1 LKKLEES
8 VAVNQILTDKDSSYS
23 VSPPTRSRR
32 PTISYAQATKR
43 LSFQNETILGSPKE
57 TNMQANNTVSTTM
70 STLTQNSLDEAIQQ
84 IRSET
89 EKSINNLRQEMR
101 AEVKVWNK
109 ISQHP

>member
-1 LKKLEES
+1 
-8 VAVNQILTDKDSSYS
+8 
-23 VSPPTRSRR
+23 
-32 PTISYAQATKR
+32 

-101 AEVKVWNK
+101 AEVKSMEQNIAASVIAAIQATQPINMVVE
-109 ISQHP
+109 QTEN